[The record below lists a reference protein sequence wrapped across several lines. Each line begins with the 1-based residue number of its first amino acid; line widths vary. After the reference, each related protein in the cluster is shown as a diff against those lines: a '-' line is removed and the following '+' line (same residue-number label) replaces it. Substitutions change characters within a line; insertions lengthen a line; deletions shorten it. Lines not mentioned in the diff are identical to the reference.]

1 MVSSEVLVTV
11 LAGIIG
17 FIVIWYLM
25 GMITERFS
33 MGGAPAQEPAR
44 EPAQE
49 PAQQPSRPEW
59 ADVLGVAPDAS
70 RDDVKRAYL
79 QKIKEFEPGRLAAL
93 GPEMRKLAEQ
103 RLQQINLA
111 FDAAERQFTGR

>member
-11 LAGIIG
+11 LAGFIG

-25 GMITERFS
+25 GLITDKFS
-33 MGGAPAQEPAR
+33 TGPAPGSP
-44 EPAQE
+44 P
-49 PAQQPSRPEW
+49 PPPPSSRPEW

-79 QKIKEFEPGRLAAL
+79 QKIEEFAPGRLAAL
-93 GPEMRKLAEQ
+93 GPEMRKLAEE

>member
-11 LAGIIG
+11 LAGFIG

-25 GMITERFS
+25 GLITDKFS
-33 MGGAPAQEPAR
+33 TGPAPAPPPSQS
-44 EPAQE
+44 Q
-49 PAQQPSRPEW
+49 SRPEW

-79 QKIKEFEPGRLAAL
+79 QKIEEFAPGRLAAL
-93 GPEMRKLAEQ
+93 GPEMRKLAEE
-103 RLQQINLA
+103 RLQQINSA

>member
-11 LAGIIG
+11 FAGIIG

-25 GMITERFS
+25 GLITDKFS
-33 MGGAPAQEPAR
+33 TGPAPAP
-44 EPAQE
+44 P
-49 PAQQPSRPEW
+49 PPSSTQSPPEW

-79 QKIKEFEPGRLAAL
+79 QKIEEFEPGRLAAL
-93 GPEMRKLAEQ
+93 GPEMRKLAQE

-111 FDAAERQFTGR
+111 FDAAERRFTGR

>member
-11 LAGIIG
+11 LVGIIG

-25 GMITERFS
+25 GLITDKFS
-33 MGGAPAQEPAR
+33 TGPAPGPPPPPQ
-44 EPAQE
+44 
-49 PAQQPSRPEW
+49 SRPEW

-79 QKIKEFEPGRLAAL
+79 RKIEEFEPSRLAAL
-93 GPEMRKLAEQ
+93 GPEMRKLAEE

-111 FDAAERQFTGR
+111 FEAAERQFTGR

>member
-1 MVSSEVLVTV
+1 MVSSEALVTV

-25 GMITERFS
+25 GLITDKFS
-33 MGGAPAQEPAR
+33 TGPL
-44 EPAQE
+44 
-49 PAQQPSRPEW
+49 PSPPPSQSQPEW

-70 RDDVKRAYL
+70 REDIKQAYL
-79 QKIKEFEPGRLAAL
+79 QKIEEFEPGRLAAL
-93 GPEMRKLAEQ
+93 GPEMRKLAEE

-111 FDAAERQFTGR
+111 FDAAERRFTAQ

>member
-17 FIVIWYLM
+17 FVVIWYLM
-25 GMITERFS
+25 GLITDKFS
-33 MGGAPAQEPAR
+33 TGAPPA
-44 EPAQE
+44 PPQHS
-49 PAQQPSRPEW
+49 QSRPEW

-79 QKIKEFEPGRLAAL
+79 QKIEEFEPGRLAAL
-93 GPEMRKLAEQ
+93 GPEMRKLAEE

-111 FDAAERQFTGR
+111 FDAAERRFTGQ

>member
-11 LAGIIG
+11 LAGFIG

-25 GMITERFS
+25 GLITDKFS
-33 MGGAPAQEPAR
+33 TGAAPAPPPQ
-44 EPAQE
+44 
-49 PAQQPSRPEW
+49 SRPEW

-79 QKIKEFEPGRLAAL
+79 QKIEEFEPGRLAAL
-93 GPEMRKLAEQ
+93 GPETRKLAEE

-111 FDAAERQFTGR
+111 FDAAERQFTGQ

>member
-11 LAGIIG
+11 LAGFIG

-25 GMITERFS
+25 GLITDKFS
-33 MGGAPAQEPAR
+33 TAPARP
-44 EPAQE
+44 P
-49 PAQQPSRPEW
+49 PPSPQSRSEW

-70 RDDVKRAYL
+70 HDDIKRAYL
-79 QKIKEFEPGRLAAL
+79 RKIEEFEPGRLAAL
-93 GPEMRKLAEQ
+93 GPEMRKLAEE

>member
-17 FIVIWYLM
+17 FVVIWYLM
-25 GMITERFS
+25 GMITDKFS
-33 MGGAPAQEPAR
+33 MGPAPAP
-44 EPAQE
+44 P
-49 PAQQPSRPEW
+49 PPSSSQSQPEW

-79 QKIKEFEPGRLAAL
+79 QKIAEFEPGRLAAL
-93 GPEMRKLAEQ
+93 GPEMRKLAEE

-111 FDAAERQFTGR
+111 FDAAERRFTGQ

>member
-25 GMITERFS
+25 GLITDKFS
-33 MGGAPAQEPAR
+33 TGPAPSPLASSSQ
-44 EPAQE
+44 
-49 PAQQPSRPEW
+49 SRPEW
-59 ADVLGVAPDAS
+59 AEVLGVAPDAS
-70 RDDVKRAYL
+70 RDDIKRAYM
-79 QKIKEFEPGRLAAL
+79 QKIEEFEPGRLATL
-93 GPEMRKLAEQ
+93 GPEMRKLAEE

-111 FDAAERQFTGR
+111 FDAAERRFTAQ

>member
-25 GMITERFS
+25 GLITEKFS
-33 MGGAPAQEPAR
+33 TGPAPAP
-44 EPAQE
+44 P
-49 PAQQPSRPEW
+49 PPSRSEW

-70 RDDVKRAYL
+70 RDDIKRAYL
-79 QKIKEFEPGRLAAL
+79 QKIEEFSPNRLAAL
-93 GPEMRKLAEQ
+93 GPETRKLAED

-111 FDAAERQFTGR
+111 FDAAERQFTGQ

>member
-17 FIVIWYLM
+17 FGVIWYLM
-25 GMITERFS
+25 GMITDKFS
-33 MGGAPAQEPAR
+33 TGPASP
-44 EPAQE
+44 P
-49 PAQQPSRPEW
+49 PPPSSSQARPEW

-79 QKIKEFEPGRLAAL
+79 QKIEEFAPGRLAIL
-93 GPEMRKLAEQ
+93 GPEMRKVAEE

-111 FDAAERQFTGR
+111 FDAAERRFMGQ

>member
-1 MVSSEVLVTV
+1 MVSNEVLVTV
-11 LAGIIG
+11 LAGFIG

-25 GMITERFS
+25 GLITNKFS
-33 MGGAPAQEPAR
+33 TGAGPAP
-44 EPAQE
+44 P
-49 PAQQPSRPEW
+49 PPPSHSRPEW

-79 QKIKEFEPGRLAAL
+79 QKIEEFEPGRLAAL
-93 GPEMRKLAEQ
+93 GPETRKLAEE

-111 FDAAERQFTGR
+111 FDAAERRFTAR

>member
-25 GMITERFS
+25 GLITDKFS
-33 MGGAPAQEPAR
+33 TGPAPSSL
-44 EPAQE
+44 
-49 PAQQPSRPEW
+49 PSLRPEW
-59 ADVLGVAPDAS
+59 TDVLGVAPDAS
-70 RDDVKRAYL
+70 RDEIKRAYL
-79 QKIKEFEPGRLAAL
+79 QKIEEFEPGRLAAL
-93 GPEMRKLAEQ
+93 GPEMRKLAEE

-111 FDAAERQFTGR
+111 FDAAERRFTAR

>member
-25 GMITERFS
+25 GLITEKFS
-33 MGGAPAQEPAR
+33 TGPAPAPPQ
-44 EPAQE
+44 
-49 PAQQPSRPEW
+49 SRPEW

-79 QKIKEFEPGRLAAL
+79 QKIEEFEPGRLAAL
-93 GPEMRKLAEQ
+93 GPEMRKLAEE

-111 FDAAERQFTGR
+111 FDAAERQFTRH

>member
-25 GMITERFS
+25 GLITDKFS
-33 MGGAPAQEPAR
+33 TGPAPAP
-44 EPAQE
+44 P
-49 PAQQPSRPEW
+49 PSSGSEW
-59 ADVLGVAPDAS
+59 AEVLGVAPDAS

-79 QKIKEFEPGRLAAL
+79 QKIEEFAPNRLAAL
-93 GPEMRKLAEQ
+93 GPEMRKLAEE

-111 FDAAERQFTGR
+111 FDAAERQFTGQ

>member
-25 GMITERFS
+25 GLITEKFS
-33 MGGAPAQEPAR
+33 TGPAPASPSPQ
-44 EPAQE
+44 
-49 PAQQPSRPEW
+49 SRPDW

-79 QKIKEFEPGRLAAL
+79 RKIEEFEPGRLAAL
-93 GPEMRKLAEQ
+93 GPDMRKLAEE
-103 RLQQINLA
+103 RMQQINLA

>member
-11 LAGIIG
+11 LAGFIG

-25 GMITERFS
+25 GLITDKFS
-33 MGGAPAQEPAR
+33 TGPAPAPPPPSQ
-44 EPAQE
+44 
-49 PAQQPSRPEW
+49 SRPEW
-59 ADVLGVAPDAS
+59 ADVLGVASDAS

-79 QKIKEFEPGRLAAL
+79 HKIEEFAPGRLAAL
-93 GPEMRKLAEQ
+93 GPEMRKLAEE

-111 FDAAERQFTGR
+111 FDAAERSFTGR

>member
-11 LAGIIG
+11 LAGIVG

-33 MGGAPAQEPAR
+33 TGGAPAQGPI
-44 EPAQE
+44 
-49 PAQQPSRPEW
+49 QQPSWPEW
-59 ADVLGVAPDAS
+59 ADVLGVAPDAT
-70 RDDVKRAYL
+70 REDIKRAYL
-79 QKIKEFEPGRLAAL
+79 RKIEEFEPNRLAVL
-93 GPEMRKLAEQ
+93 GPELRKLAEE

-111 FDAAERQFTGR
+111 FDAAERRFTGR

>member
-25 GMITERFS
+25 GLITDKFS
-33 MGGAPAQEPAR
+33 TGPAPPPA
-44 EPAQE
+44 PPPQ
-49 PAQQPSRPEW
+49 SRPDW

-70 RDDVKRAYL
+70 RDDVQRAYL
-79 QKIKEFEPGRLAAL
+79 QKIEEFAPSRLAAL
-93 GPEMRKLAEQ
+93 GPEMRKLAEE

-111 FDAAERQFTGR
+111 FDAAERRFTGR

>member
-11 LAGIIG
+11 LAGFIG
-17 FIVIWYLM
+17 FIVIWFLM
-25 GMITERFS
+25 GLITDKFS
-33 MGGAPAQEPAR
+33 TAPAPPPPPQ
-44 EPAQE
+44 
-49 PAQQPSRPEW
+49 SRPEW

-79 QKIKEFEPGRLAAL
+79 QRIEEFEPGRLAAL
-93 GPEMRKLAEQ
+93 GPEMRKLAEE

-111 FDAAERQFTGR
+111 FNAAERQFTGR

>member
-11 LAGIIG
+11 LAGFIG

-25 GMITERFS
+25 GLITDKFS
-33 MGGAPAQEPAR
+33 TAPAPPPPQ
-44 EPAQE
+44 
-49 PAQQPSRPEW
+49 SRAEW

-70 RDDVKRAYL
+70 PDDVKRAYL
-79 QKIKEFEPGRLAAL
+79 QKIEEFAPDRLAAL
-93 GPEMRKLAEQ
+93 GPEMRKLAEE

-111 FDAAERQFTGR
+111 FDAAERRFTGR

>member
-11 LAGIIG
+11 LAGFIG

-25 GMITERFS
+25 GLITDKFS
-33 MGGAPAQEPAR
+33 TGPAPAP
-44 EPAQE
+44 P
-49 PAQQPSRPEW
+49 PSSLPEW

-79 QKIKEFEPGRLAAL
+79 HKIEEFAPGRLAAL
-93 GPEMRKLAEQ
+93 GPEMRKLAEE

>member
-25 GMITERFS
+25 GLITEKFS
-33 MGGAPAQEPAR
+33 TGPAPSAP
-44 EPAQE
+44 
-49 PAQQPSRPEW
+49 PSSSSQSQSEW
-59 ADVLGVAPDAS
+59 AEVLGVAPDAS
-70 RDDVKRAYL
+70 RDEIKRAYL
-79 QKIKEFEPGRLAAL
+79 RKIEEFEPGRLATL
-93 GPEMRKLAEQ
+93 GPEMRKLAEE

-111 FDAAERQFTGR
+111 FDAAERHFTGH

>member
-25 GMITERFS
+25 GLITDKFS
-33 MGGAPAQEPAR
+33 TGPAPSPPPSSSSQ
-44 EPAQE
+44 
-49 PAQQPSRPEW
+49 SRPEW

-79 QKIKEFEPGRLAAL
+79 QKIEEFEPGRLAAL
-93 GPEMRKLAEQ
+93 GPEMRKLAEE

-111 FDAAERQFTGR
+111 FDAAEQRFTGMH

>member
-11 LAGIIG
+11 LAGFIG

-25 GMITERFS
+25 GLITDKFS
-33 MGGAPAQEPAR
+33 TGPAPGSP
-44 EPAQE
+44 P
-49 PAQQPSRPEW
+49 PPPPSSRPEW

-70 RDDVKRAYL
+70 RDDIKRAYL
-79 QKIKEFEPGRLAAL
+79 KKIEEFAPSHLAAL
-93 GPEMRKLAEQ
+93 GPEMRKLAEE

-111 FDAAERQFTGR
+111 FDAAERSFTGR